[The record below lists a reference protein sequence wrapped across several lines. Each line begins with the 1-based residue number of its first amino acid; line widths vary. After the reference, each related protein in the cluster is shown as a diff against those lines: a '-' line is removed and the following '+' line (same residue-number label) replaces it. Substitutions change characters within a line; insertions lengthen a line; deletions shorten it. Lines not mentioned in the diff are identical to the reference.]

1 MVCGVDL
8 CGVDVCFAV
17 GSSLSLSLFH
27 ASVVYISIFART
39 FQRTALRRSLTRIR
53 EQD

>member
-1 MVCGVDL
+1 MV

-17 GSSLSLSLFH
+17 GSPLTLFH